1 MLMSDIHPKSREKAA
16 EELVEMLD
24 SKFFKAL
31 SEPVRIQ
38 IIKFLILNGRS
49 DIAAIAKT
57 LPQDRSVISRHL
69 RFMHD
74 VGILNSEKVTRHVY
88 YEING
93 ALFLTKMGNIIE
105 KAHKCMPEC
114 CPSDEV

>member
-1 MLMSDIHPKSREKAA
+1 MNDTLHTPREKIAD
-16 EELVEMLD
+16 ELVEILD

-38 IIKFLILNGRS
+38 ILKFLILNGRS

-69 RFMHD
+69 QFMHG
-74 VGILNSEKVTRHVY
+74 VGILNCEKITRHVY

-93 ALFLTKMGNIIE
+93 VLFLTRLSNIME
-105 KAHKCMPEC
+105 KIKECMPDC
-114 CPSDEV
+114 CPVDTSG